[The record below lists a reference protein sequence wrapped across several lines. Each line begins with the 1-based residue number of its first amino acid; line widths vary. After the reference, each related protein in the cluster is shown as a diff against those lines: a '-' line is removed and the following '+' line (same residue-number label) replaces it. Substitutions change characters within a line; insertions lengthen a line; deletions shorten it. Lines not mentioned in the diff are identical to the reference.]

1 MRDDL
6 ELLFATDLLAPV
18 SREGLERLVPA
29 APVKEF
35 EPGRHV
41 YTPAYR
47 GEVFFLLLEG
57 RVRVYRAE
65 RGREITL
72 ALIEAGELF
81 GEAAFT
87 NRRRRGA
94 YAEALVAS
102 RVALMSRE
110 VFGRLLRSEPAVGMR
125 AVELLSE
132 RLSLYEQRIVDLGAK
147 EVPSRLAGLLLQLA
161 ESEGV
166 VTREGYKIGTRYTHE
181 QLAAMIGAKRV
192 AVTRALGGL
201 RRAGAVEVRSREIY
215 VKNTKL
221 LERAAG

>member
-1 MRDDL
+1 VRDDP
-6 ELLFATDLLAPV
+6 ELLSATDLLAPL
-18 SREGLERLVPA
+18 SREEVERLIPVT
-29 APVKEF
+29 PVKEF

-47 GEVFFLLLEG
+47 GEIFFLLLEG

-72 ALIEAGELF
+72 TLIEAGELF

-87 NRRRRGA
+87 TRRRRGA
-94 YAEALVAS
+94 YAEALVSS
-102 RVALMSRE
+102 RVALMSRDALAGL
-110 VFGRLLRSEPAVGMR
+110 VHREPAVGLR
-125 AVELLSE
+125 AMELLSE
-132 RLSLYEQRIVDLGAK
+132 RPSLYEQRIVDLGARD
-147 EVPSRLAGLLLQLA
+147 VPSRLAGLLLQLA

-166 VTREGYKIGTRYTHE
+166 VTREGRKTSTRYTHE

-192 AVTRALGGL
+192 AVTRALSGL
-201 RRAGAVEVRSREIY
+201 RRAGAVEVRSRQIY
-215 VKNTKL
+215 VKNTRL